1 MRPTFST
8 SRRDFLRAGMYAV
21 GVSAGLPALF
31 RDLSLVQTAKAL
43 YGLPEK
49 HPDRI
54 LVVLELSGGN
64 DGLNTVIPH
73 ADDAYYKVR
82 PTIGIKKDQVLK
94 LDDHLGLHPACSGM
108 QSLYKDGKL
117 AIVPGCG
124 YPNPNLS
131 HFTAMEWWHTAMPHG
146 SNKYGWL
153 GRFADAYQ
161 PTPKQN
167 YIVNISSRQSLAV
180 SSAKH
185 SPVVF
190 SDPRKFGRI
199 GSDAQQKVFET
210 FGKVY
215 PTSNS
220 SLDFVNTVSRTATG
234 GAALVRSACAEYRT
248 LVDYGSDNNLTLDLK
263 KGQRHDQRRL
273 THAHLLLEPGW
284 LRHSRCS
291 GGHPAAAA
299 YLPIRRS
306 EGFHGRPGEDRPVGR
321 CCGDGLYRVRP
332 PGERERQPRHR
343 PRHGDSDVCRRQA
356 RQGWFLRS
364 SAKPDRPGRRQSED
378 EHRLPL
384 SLRGDA
390 QRLDGPGRHE
400 VRPERRL
407 PTPADLWLTEGE
419 GITVAQIRDMLD
431 RQMPC
436 VNEIMRRTKP
446 P

>member
-1 MRPTFST
+1 MRTTFSS
-8 SRRDFLRAGMYAV
+8 SRRDFLCAGMYAV

-43 YGLPEK
+43 DGVPEK
-49 HPDRI
+49 HPNRI
-54 LVVLELSGGN
+54 LIVLELSGGN
-64 DGLNTVIPH
+64 DGLNTVVPY
-73 ADDAYYKVR
+73 ADDAYYKAR
-82 PTIGIKKDQVLK
+82 PTIAIKKGEVLK
-94 LDDHLGLHPACSGM
+94 LDDSLGLHPACPGM
-108 QSLYKDGKL
+108 QSLFKDGKL

-161 PTPKQN
+161 PTPTQN

-199 GSDAQQKVFET
+199 GTDAQQKVFET

-220 SLDFVNTVSRTATG
+220 SLDFVNTVSKTATG

-263 KGQRHDQRRL
+263 KVAAMINSGLPTRIYYLSQGGFD
-273 THAHLLLEPGW
+273 THAAQANTQQLLLIYLSDALRGFMEDLHKIGRADDVAVVVFTEFGRRVNENASRGTDHGTATPMFVVGKHVKGGFYGKQPSLTDLDDGNLKMTTDFRSVYATMLKGW
-284 LRHSRCS
+284 MGLEDTKSVLKGDFS
-291 GGHPAAAA
+291 T
-299 YLPIRRS
+299 LPIFS
-306 EGFHGRPGEDRPVGR
+306 
-321 CCGDGLYRVRP
+321 
-332 PGERERQPRHR
+332 
-343 PRHGDSDVCRRQA
+343 
-356 RQGWFLRS
+356 
-364 SAKPDRPGRRQSED
+364 
-378 EHRLPL
+378 
-384 SLRGDA
+384 
-390 QRLDGPGRHE
+390 
-400 VRPERRL
+400 
-407 PTPADLWLTEGE
+407 
-419 GITVAQIRDMLD
+419 
-431 RQMPC
+431 
-436 VNEIMRRTKP
+436 
-446 P
+446 

>member
-1 MRPTFST
+1 MRPSFST
-8 SRRDFLRAGMYAV
+8 SRRDFLCAGMYAV

-43 YGLPEK
+43 DGLPEK
-49 HPDRI
+49 HPNRI

-73 ADDAYYKVR
+73 ADDAYYKAR
-82 PTIGIKKDQVLK
+82 PTIAIQKSQVLK

-199 GSDAQQKVFET
+199 GSDAQQRVFET

-263 KGQRHDQRRL
+263 KVTAMINAGLPTRIYYLSQGGYD
-273 THAHLLLEPGW
+273 THAAQADTQRLLLIYLSDALRGFMEDLQKIGRADDVALMVFTEFGRRVNENASRGTDHGTATPMFVVGKHVKGGFYGHQPSLTDLDDGNLKMSTDFRSVYATMLKGW
-284 LRHSRCS
+284 MGLEDAKSVLK
-291 GGHPAAAA
+291 GDFPT
-299 YLPIRRS
+299 LPIF
-306 EGFHGRPGEDRPVGR
+306 G
-321 CCGDGLYRVRP
+321 
-332 PGERERQPRHR
+332 
-343 PRHGDSDVCRRQA
+343 
-356 RQGWFLRS
+356 
-364 SAKPDRPGRRQSED
+364 
-378 EHRLPL
+378 
-384 SLRGDA
+384 
-390 QRLDGPGRHE
+390 
-400 VRPERRL
+400 
-407 PTPADLWLTEGE
+407 
-419 GITVAQIRDMLD
+419 
-431 RQMPC
+431 
-436 VNEIMRRTKP
+436 
-446 P
+446 